1 MNQTL
6 YLECYSGI
14 SGDMMTAAL
23 LDLGADEKVL
33 SEALESLPVKGVRTE
48 VRRVSKAGLDAC
60 DFHVIL
66 DHENMRTTTTI
77 WNIFTDTATTILTEI
92 TDIILMTTKHRGLA
106 EILEIP
112 LQGTDHGRC
121 KREGGE
127 NF

>member
-48 VRRVSKAGLDAC
+48 VRRVSKSGLDAC

-66 DHENMRTTTTI
+66 DHEHENHDHDMEYLHGHSH
-77 WNIFTDTATTILTEI
+77 DHSHGDHGHHSHDHE
-92 TDIILMTTKHRGLA
+92 HRGLA
-106 EILEIP
+106 EILEI
-112 LQGTDHGRC
+112 LCRAQILSLIHI
-121 KREGGE
+121 
-127 NF
+127 